1 MFLKLRSLLF
11 SLIFLIGLEL
21 IVLFHRHVFVVAFFL
36 IFLSIYFGKKSGGKW
51 KHSIL
56 PAFFTVSSISLLYL
70 VGLFYEQQ
78 IFIVLVSLMYY
89 LSLLGAFRLGQYEG
103 DKTAKGMI
111 MASAISTIFFT
122 YAGAYGLYL
131 NFLVP
136 LYALMAVYA
145 IATLL
150 VSFQYFSLV
159 YLQKSDSHPKTTVWV
174 YSFILALIMAE
185 IIWTM
190 NYWPFGYLTTGVIA
204 LILYY
209 MIWDITQCYFQDIL
223 SKKRVASNAVL
234 VAFLV
239 GFVLMSAKW
248 IPVI

>member
-1 MFLKLRSLLF
+1 MF
-11 SLIFLIGLEL
+11 SLVFLIGLEL
-21 IVLFHRHVFVVAFFL
+21 IVLFHRHVVTIAFFL

-51 KHSIL
+51 KYSIL

-78 IFIVLVSLMYY
+78 IFIILVSLMYY

-122 YAGAYGLYL
+122 YASAYGLYL

-136 LYALMAVYA
+136 LYILMAAYA

-150 VSFQYFSLV
+150 ISFQYFSLV
-159 YLQKSDSHPKTTVWV
+159 CSQKTDPRPKTIVWT

-209 MIWDITQCYFQDIL
+209 VVWDIAQCYFQDIL
-223 SKKRVASNAVL
+223 SKKRVASNAIL
-234 VAFLV
+234 VVFLI